1 MPTAPEVDRL
11 VAALGVAQAVDSG
24 ADRTSAAVALQEL
37 EDAWE
42 NCPGDQLDAFDRAN
56 IQLSRS
62 MLQRLLD
69 LDASESLDEALQLA
83 LQLGPDPEDQR
94 LLIQVLLEAG
104 NSARQAG
111 DFDVARSMIDEAVE
125 RAHTALGPLGEET
138 AQAHNCLGMWGRY
151 RGEFELA
158 RNAYETALQI
168 AERAPYPQMR
178 ANLLHNLASLEHLAG
193 QPELALGLIETG
205 LSLRPNEAA
214 ERDADDAVRA
224 AILIDLARYP
234 EADEL
239 FRSLATRLSRR
250 WGSDGTEMMHLNA
263 NWAVLEQQRGHYA
276 AAQDRYARAI
286 TVAENGP
293 AGPETAVIYA
303 NAAHLAYTCGERDA
317 ANYYAQRALLGLEGR
332 VSADLP
338 SLRLVRQVRDALN
351 A

>member
-1 MPTAPEVDRL
+1 MFEAPEVDRL
-11 VAALGVAQAVDSG
+11 VAALGAAQSVGTG
-24 ADRTSAAVALQEL
+24 ADRTSAAEALQEL
-37 EDAWE
+37 EDAWGD
-42 NCPGDQLDAFDRAN
+42 CPGDELDAFDLAN

-62 MLQRLLD
+62 TLRQLLD
-69 LDASESLDEALQLA
+69 LDGTECLDDALQLA
-83 LQLGPDPEDQR
+83 RQLGPDEQDQR
-94 LLIQVLLEAG
+94 LLIQVLLESG

-111 DFDVARSMIDEAVE
+111 DFNGARSMIDEAVQ
-125 RAHTALGPLGEET
+125 RAHAAVGPLGEET

-158 RNAYETALQI
+158 RQAYETALQI
-168 AERAPYPQMR
+168 ADRAPYPQLR

-193 QPELALGLIETG
+193 QPELALELIEAG
-205 LSLRPNEAA
+205 LSLRSEEAA

-224 AILIDLARYP
+224 AILIDLGRYP
-234 EADEL
+234 EADRL
-239 FRSLATRLSRR
+239 FRALATRLSRR

-263 NWAVLEQQRGHYA
+263 NWAVLEQNRGNFA
-276 AAQDRYARAI
+276 AARDRYARAI

-303 NAAHLAYTCGERDA
+303 NAAHLAYTCGERDV
-317 ANYYAQRALLGLEGR
+317 ANRYTQRALLGLEGQ